1 MAVRK
6 HIANRILAMICVAA
20 LVIMQGLFV
29 LPEVSHAASGGLVVR
44 VQYAGERGDKIRT
57 KCTFTTSELEKI
69 GSGTYYYNN
78 LNRVGTIRRSKA
90 SGPEITSIIKAA
102 GIDLNSVESFALIV
116 NYSDERFGQQL
127 YGAGK
132 YLYTERYYY
141 PNLTMCKKGSAS
153 GDFVPVIFQQ
163 GALDNAKPVPTILA
177 TKYYSTISSSV
188 DLSNKAMTAS
198 KGYRMFI
205 GQTSLKH
212 LEYEVDVTEPGEP
225 TEPTEPA
232 EPTEPSESVE
242 PAEPATPDGGGEMVD
257 NENNEGTSSSED
269 TVALGSTLSI
279 EKRTQTR
286 AKEVR
291 YKSSSEEDVTSWDS
305 IYNITGIDII
315 LSGSPGINGISLGT
329 DGTNVKIGGTK
340 QITAKVDGD
349 FQGFSNSDLTWTT
362 SDSSK
367 ATVDRNGKVTIH
379 GKGAVTITATA
390 ENGISASITLNG
402 TAEDKAEAAGKAGG
416 KKGKGKNEEKKAA
429 TMKVREIVIGDEIKP
444 QETLEE
450 SGGQDASADA
460 ETLEAAE
467 EFSPKTVAASAAVA
481 AAACCGGIVFRV
493 RRYYLDMGKVITKE
507 K

>member
-1 MAVRK
+1 MADRK
-6 HIANRILAMICVAA
+6 HIAKRILAMICVAA
-20 LVIMQGLFV
+20 LVIMQGVFV
-29 LPEVSHAASGGLVVR
+29 LPAASHAASGGLVVR

-57 KCTFTTSELEKI
+57 KCTFSTAELEQI

-78 LNRVGTIRRSKA
+78 INRVGSIIRSKA

-127 YGAGK
+127 YGVGK
-132 YLYTERYYY
+132 YLYAERYYY

-153 GDFVPVIFQQ
+153 GDFVPVILQQ
-163 GALDNAKPVPTILA
+163 GALDNAKAVPTILA
-177 TKYYSTISSSV
+177 TKYCSTISSSV
-188 DLSNKAMTAS
+188 DLNSKAMTAS

-212 LEYEVDVTEPGEP
+212 LEYEVDVTEPEGPTEP

-232 EPTEPSESVE
+232 EPTEPSA
-242 PAEPATPDGGGEMVD
+242 PAEPTEPDAGEDAMD
-257 NENNEGTSSSED
+257 NENNEGAIRSEE
-269 TVALGSTLSI
+269 TVALGGTFSI
-279 EKRTQTR
+279 DKRTQTR
-286 AKEVR
+286 AKEIR

-402 TAEDKAEAAGKAGG
+402 TAEGKTEAAGKSGG
-416 KKGKGKNEEKKAA
+416 KKGKGNNEEKKAA

-444 QETLEE
+444 QETPEE